1 MDATTGPTTEAA
13 MKKVVKAFAE
23 KWKEATGGERQ
34 EAQSFWRDLLQEILG
49 VRSYDISRTV
59 LFEKPVQVGNST
71 RYIDAYLPD
80 TRVLIE
86 QKGRKVDL
94 NAPQMQSGGA
104 MLTPYEQAKRYSDNL
119 PVDQHARWI
128 VTCNFSE
135 IRIHDMNAPQ
145 PAVTASCITLEEL
158 PEQWHRLQ
166 FLVDAANARI
176 EKERAMSMKA
186 GVLVSE
192 IYNALLKKAGSMMN
206 AATLQQLNRFCVR
219 LVFCLYAEDAGL
231 FGKDLFTDY
240 ISAIHHYSSKPS
252 KLPWVVVLPCL
263 HLTSLC
269 QQKNQYEV

>member
-1 MDATTGPTTEAA
+1 MDATTSQATDAA
-13 MKKVVKAFAE
+13 KKKGAVKAFSE
-23 KWKEATGGERQ
+23 KWREATGGEKQ
-34 EAQSFWRDLLQEILG
+34 EAQSFWRDLLQEVLG
-49 VRSYDISRTV
+49 VRGYDISRTV
-59 LFEKPVQVGNST
+59 FFEKPVQVGDST

-94 NAPQMQSGGA
+94 NAPQMQSGGD

-135 IRIHDMNAPQ
+135 IHIHDMNAPQ
-145 PAVTASCITLEEL
+145 PAVAASCITLEEL
-158 PEQWHRLQ
+158 PDQWHRLL

-176 EKERAMSMKA
+176 EKEREMSMKA

-192 IYNALLKKAGSMMN
+192 IYNALTEKAGRVTD
-206 AATLQQLNRFCVR
+206 AVVLQQLNRFCVR

-231 FGKDLFTDY
+231 FDKDQFLDY
-240 ISAIHHYSSKPS
+240 ISA
-252 KLPWVVVLPCL
+252 V
-263 HLTSLC
+263 
-269 QQKNQYEV
+269 